1 MYESLE
7 RFLYGY
13 NTWKWKCIF
22 KINPS
27 LLYNYSVIFIMKLK
41 KITLVHISYLIINHG
56 CIHLNKVQCINC
68 FRNKYFPE
76 NTCSQ
81 CYRQLSTL
89 FQTRHTY
96 INFDDL
102 FFSAKMLPPKC
113 YLRIYVFDW
122 NWYVSKCLSARL
134 QVCRNFGLNYQWVY
148 F

>member
-96 INFDDL
+96 INF
-102 FFSAKMLPPKC
+102 SAKMLPPKC
-113 YLRIYVFDW
+113 YLTKEFISLTEIDMWATVYQHDCRIVEIL
-122 NWYVSKCLSARL
+122 V
-134 QVCRNFGLNYQWVY
+134 
-148 F
+148 